1 MLRVFVYGTLKPG
14 QVNFERYCGG
24 DRTLTSPL
32 PAQVRGKLFALSLGY
47 PAMTLGE
54 SWVKGYLLALADESI
69 LAALDG
75 LEDYQPHRAEAQNEY
90 QRNEV
95 EVFEAEGKGRSLGLA
110 WTYLMM
116 LPKVEQYDGKLI
128 SSGEWLDEINE
139 G

>member
-32 PAQVRGKLFALSLGY
+32 VAQVQGKLFELSLGY
-47 PAMTLGE
+47 PGMTLGE
-54 SWVKGYLLALADESI
+54 MWVKGYLLELADESI

-90 QRNEV
+90 QRREV
-95 EVFEAEGKGRSLGLA
+95 EVFEAEGRSLGLA
-110 WTYLMM
+110 WTYFMM
-116 LPKVEQYDGKLI
+116 PQKVEQYGGKWI
-128 SSGEWLDEINE
+128 ANGEWVDEIND